1 VIDMDFKERSVLVED
16 EPVVDLIRDLRDN
29 MVTMIRQQIELA
41 KAETGEK
48 ASVFAKN
55 SVSLLLWS
63 AILYAGFLLLL
74 AAITFLGYAGLVAI
88 GLSPL
93 ISAWLMPLIVAAIV
107 LAVGG
112 IGAQKAIKKLSSVKP
127 APKKTIHS
135 VKEDQQWLKEKLK

>member
-1 VIDMDFKERSVLVED
+1 MDFKERSVLVED

-74 AAITFLGYAGLVAI
+74 AAITFLGYSGLVAI

>member
-1 VIDMDFKERSVLVED
+1 MDFKERSVLVED

-112 IGAQKAIKKLSSVKP
+112 IGAQKAIKKLSSVNP

>member
-1 VIDMDFKERSVLVED
+1 MDFKERSVLVED